1 MIELETT
8 VSDSVIEQLKLKIG
22 ANDKIRELLPT
33 DEHFKA
39 MVKVLRDMTDTDK
52 SWNDMSD
59 DLASLSENDRKVLR
73 YYGALRTAK
82 SRSKSDKKPAKTDFE
97 IIMVKVK
104 KNGLSDAQYNA
115 IIAQCKANQIQNEL
129 ETASA

>member
-39 MVKVLRDMTDTDK
+39 MFKVLRDMTDTDK

>member
-22 ANDKIRELLPT
+22 ANDNIRELLPT

-39 MVKVLRDMTDTDK
+39 MFKVLRDMTDTDK

>member
-1 MIELETT
+1 M
-8 VSDSVIEQLKLKIG
+8 
-22 ANDKIRELLPT
+22 
-33 DEHFKA
+33 F
-39 MVKVLRDMTDTDK
+39 KVLRDMTDTDK

>member
-39 MVKVLRDMTDTDK
+39 MFKVLRDMTDTDK

-73 YYGALRTAK
+73 YYGAVRTAK

>member
-1 MIELETT
+1 M
-8 VSDSVIEQLKLKIG
+8 SDSVIEQLKLKIG

-39 MVKVLRDMTDTDK
+39 MFKVLRDMTDTDK

-104 KNGLSDAQYNA
+104 TSKSHLT
-115 IIAQCKANQIQNEL
+115 L
-129 ETASA
+129 